1 MVTQKKK
8 EMDLFSV
15 IPDLIIMNEFYLN
28 IKTKESTVRA
38 ARSQM
43 KWYPSEEFVLCY
55 WRYWGRDWEPSVS
68 YYLGEIWDFDIG
80 RGLK

>member
-28 IKTKESTVRA
+28 IKTKDSTVRA

-55 WRYWGRDWEPSVS
+55 WRY
-68 YYLGEIWDFDIG
+68 
-80 RGLK
+80 